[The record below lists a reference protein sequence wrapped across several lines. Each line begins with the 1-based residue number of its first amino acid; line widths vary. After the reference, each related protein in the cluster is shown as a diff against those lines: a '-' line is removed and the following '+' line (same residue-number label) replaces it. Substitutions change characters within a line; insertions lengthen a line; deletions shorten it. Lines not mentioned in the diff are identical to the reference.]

1 MTLSTDISQKSN
13 TKNRLKASEIQGI
26 SAVLLQSVWEM
37 LQVEKR
43 IIIITHIFFFVTR
56 KAQESSM
63 VTLSMPTKMSSFS
76 RKLGKKL
83 PRIHNNSHAMLRIL
97 LAHYNGSLS
106 VHLK

>member
-43 IIIITHIFFFVTR
+43 IIIITHIFFFCHS
-56 KAQESSM
+56 KG
-63 VTLSMPTKMSSFS
+63 S
-76 RKLGKKL
+76 RIQHGNLKHADQNVKLLEKIGKKT
-83 PRIHNNSHAMLRIL
+83 A
-97 LAHYNGSLS
+97 
-106 VHLK
+106 